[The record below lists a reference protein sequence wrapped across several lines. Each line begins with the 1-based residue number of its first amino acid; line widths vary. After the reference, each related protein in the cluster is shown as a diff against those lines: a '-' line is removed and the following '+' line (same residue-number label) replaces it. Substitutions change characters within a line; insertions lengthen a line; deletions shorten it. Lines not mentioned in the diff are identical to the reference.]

1 MVVRGG
7 GDDSKRELTE
17 LSKQHQ
23 VSRTRA
29 ERLAQEME
37 HGNKA
42 LLELLE
48 SYRRADA
55 AYDESRKR

>member
-7 GDDSKRELTE
+7 GDDSKRELSE

-29 ERLAQEME
+29 DRLTSDLER
-37 HGNKA
+37 GNKA
-42 LLELLE
+42 LLDLLE
-48 SYRRADA
+48 SYKRADRT
-55 AYDESRKR
+55 YDESRKR